1 MHGVLQ
7 PALPDGGGADNKG
20 AIGYGIGDGVILRGV
35 CKDVRC
41 GTDCGPGLPKRRLK
55 RIDHPQVHDTEITHG
70 TGGSSKIE
78 RVARG
83 HQNNAQAIEFR
94 GSWQG

>member
-1 MHGVLQ
+1 MRGVLQ

-20 AIGYGIGDGVILRGV
+20 AIGYGIGDGVILCSAG
-35 CKDVRC
+35 KDVRC

-55 RIDHPQVHDTEITHG
+55 RINHPQVRNTEVAHG
-70 TGGSSKIE
+70 TGGSPEIE

-83 HQNNAQAIEFR
+83 HQDDAQAIEFR